1 MAHTRTGLILALLT
15 FAALSRVLPH
25 PPNVSA
31 FAATA
36 VFAGAY
42 LQDWRRAGVLVL
54 AAYVLSDL
62 FLGAHGTMPFVYV
75 ALGISVWLGQ
85 RSLVQRTAV
94 RVVSVNLMN
103 SLVFFAISNAGVWLT
118 EGLYPAT
125 FNGLLTCYIAAIPF
139 LQYSVLGDLAYAA
152 ALFGAWALADMYRLR
167 NTPIGPLSP

>member
-1 MAHTRTGLILALLT
+1 MAHSRISLILALLA

-36 VFAGAY
+36 VFAGTY
-42 LQDWRRAGVLVL
+42 LQDWRRAGILVL
-54 AAYVLSDL
+54 AVYVLSDL

-75 ALGISVWLGQ
+75 ALAIGAWLGNGF
-85 RSLVQRTAV
+85 LAQRTAV
-94 RVVSVNLMN
+94 RVVSINLMN
-103 SLVFFAISNAGVWLT
+103 SLIFFVISNAGVWLT

-125 FNGLLTCYIAAIPF
+125 FSGLVTCYVAAIPF

-152 ALFGAWALADMYRLR
+152 ALFGGWALAENSRVVENARYA
-167 NTPIGPLSP
+167 NKT